1 MSIMSLCIYSS
12 KQLEV
17 VATTIAGSQD
27 SFQEAFNQNMLHI
40 VRIAEAQCFTHLL
53 KTFITAID
61 DLEKQQKASPNK
73 KSEHADIPTLKKL
86 ASLWGLH
93 VLFKYMDFATME
105 GYLTASQAR
114 AIQSQYY
121 KVSPL

>member
-1 MSIMSLCIYSS
+1 
-12 KQLEV
+12 
-17 VATTIAGSQD
+17 
-27 SFQEAFNQNMLHI
+27 MLHI
-40 VRIAEAQCFTHLL
+40 VRIAEVQCFTHLL

-73 KSEHADIPTLKKL
+73 KSEHADIPTLKKM

-121 KVSPL
+121 KVKSP